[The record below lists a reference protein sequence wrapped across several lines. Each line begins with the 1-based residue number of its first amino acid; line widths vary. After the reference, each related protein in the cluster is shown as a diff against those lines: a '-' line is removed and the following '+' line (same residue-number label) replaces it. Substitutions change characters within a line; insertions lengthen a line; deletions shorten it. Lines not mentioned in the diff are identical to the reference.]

1 MLMQMEFYCNLYVSE
16 CWQEKKAK
24 IIKKLKKNR
33 IQPQVYVI
41 TLAQGEQN
49 QLEFFSSILLK
60 QHVFEHADLF
70 IVGIADGYDEA
81 LAITEKITGEVYGK
95 TGNLDL
101 RKYFLDRQKDF
112 VKAGH

>member
-16 CWQEKKAK
+16 CWQKKK
-24 IIKKLKKNR
+24 ERIIKKLKENK
-33 IQPQVYVI
+33 IQPQVYII

-60 QHVFEHADLF
+60 QHVFEHASLF
-70 IVGIADGYDEA
+70 IVGIVNGYDEA
-81 LAITEKITGEVYGK
+81 LTAIEKITDEVYSK
-95 TGNLDL
+95 TGKADL
-101 RKYFLDRQKDF
+101 RKYILDCQNDF

>member
-1 MLMQMEFYCNLYVSE
+1 MLMQMEFYCDLYVSE
-16 CWQEKKAK
+16 CWHKKKAK
-24 IIKKLKKNR
+24 IIKKLIKNR

-41 TLAQGEQN
+41 ALAQGEQN

-60 QHVFEHADLF
+60 QHVFEHAELF

-81 LAITEKITGEVYGK
+81 LDLTKKITGEIYSK
-95 TGNLDL
+95 TGDTDL
-101 RKYFLDRQKDF
+101 RKYILGRQKDF